1 MDDSVY
7 FKFIWVG
14 GKPKSRGDN
23 YAKEFFRKRRE
34 QLEKEK
40 RGEKIEVSEIKRKR
54 KKRIPVRKFGFS
66 N

>member
-1 MDDSVY
+1 MDDSIG

-14 GKPKSRGDN
+14 GKPKIRGDS

-34 QLEKEK
+34 KLEKEK
-40 RGEKIEVSEIKRKR
+40 RGEKVEESEIKRKK
-54 KKRIPVRKFGFS
+54 KKRMPIRRYGLS